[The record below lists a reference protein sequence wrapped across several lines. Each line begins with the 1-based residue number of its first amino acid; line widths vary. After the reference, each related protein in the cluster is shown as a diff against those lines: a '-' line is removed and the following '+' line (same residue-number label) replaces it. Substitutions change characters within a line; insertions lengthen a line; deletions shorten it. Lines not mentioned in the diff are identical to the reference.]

1 MIGQVI
7 YHPSQGDVGRAVR
20 EFTDRADTLID
31 LLASTA
37 DALAATWDLQRE
49 TAVPGVDLDHR
60 DDVDPTIQ

>member
-1 MIGQVI
+1 
-7 YHPSQGDVGRAVR
+7 VR
-20 EFTDRADTLID
+20 EFTDRADALID

-60 DDVDPTIQ
+60 DDFDPTIQ